1 MAVAK
6 LIAAAAFIILAASPR
21 EFGIGGG
28 VILCVPERELDTDA
42 MPYAPSPKHLR
53 DDGTP
58 ALAFQFSADEVRR
71 DVPQFAVD
79 PHVADLRPANTL
91 AGTVAFVKAADRPH
105 YAADMTCRQETL
117 HRGTGDAIVL
127 HTCTRVTLI
136 DGLWVTYDV
145 QKRNLTLADA
155 LDRFLRTKIAAWRDN
170 CHATDRM

>member
-91 AGTVAFVKAADRPH
+91 AGTVAFVNAADRQRH
-105 YAADMTCRQETL
+105 AAMVTCRRETL
-117 HRGTGDAIVL
+117 RHGRDGAVEL
-127 HTCTRVTLI
+127 HTCSRAALV
-136 DGLWVTYDV
+136 DGLLVTYDI
-145 QKRNLTLADA
+145 QERNRTLIDA
-155 LDRFLRTKIAAWRDN
+155 LDRFLSARIAAWRDN